1 MMGIPRKEHP
11 NPQFERAAWENL
23 NGVWEFEID
32 KSASGV
38 DRRLFEAA
46 KLSGEILVPF
56 CPESKLSGVGNTDFL
71 NSVWYKR
78 HITITD
84 KSKRIILHIGA
95 CDYFTTVYINA
106 QPVGTHKGG
115 YTSFS
120 FDITDFVQVG
130 DNTLVIHALDDNRS
144 YLQPRGKQTVKY
156 YSCNCDYTRTT
167 GIWQTVW
174 LEYIPETHL
183 KSVKYYPDA
192 ANGRLTILAQVAG
205 SATLTVTAYY
215 EGAEVGRASA
225 QVVGSTA
232 ALTIDLDQI
241 HLWEPGHG
249 RLYDLELSYGEDTV
263 KSYFGLRNVCL
274 DGYRFLLNGKSL
286 FLRTVLDQGYYPDGL
301 YTAPNEEA
309 LHSDIRLAMDA
320 GFNGARLHQKI
331 FEPRFLY
338 HCDRMGYLVWGE
350 HANWGLDHTEL
361 HALPTFLR
369 EWEEALDRDFNH
381 PAIIAWCP
389 FNETWDLNGKK
400 QNDEVIEMVYRTTK
414 QLDLT
419 RPCIDTSGGYH
430 VLTDV
435 FDYHDY
441 TQDVEEFTR
450 HLDKLEKED
459 EVVTFAQRRQYAKG
473 EPVMLSE
480 YGGIKWDV
488 ECDIASWGYGD
499 APQSKEEFVERYR
512 GLTEAIFRCEKIF
525 GFCYTQLYDIEQEK
539 NGLYTYDRVPKFDM
553 AVFREIN
560 SQKAAVEDELPSA
573 VRPA

>member
-1 MMGIPRKEHP
+1 MVDIPRREHP

-23 NGVWEFEID
+23 NGEWEFEID

-38 DRRLFEAA
+38 DRRLFEAE
-46 KLSGEILVPF
+46 KLSGKILVPF
-56 CPESKLSGVGNTDFL
+56 CPESELSGVKHTDFL

-78 HITITD
+78 NITIKD
-84 KSKRIILHIGA
+84 KSKRIVLHIGA

-130 DNTLVIHALDDNRS
+130 DNTVVIHALDDNRS
-144 YLQPRGKQTVKY
+144 YLQPRGKQSVKY
-156 YSCNCDYTRTT
+156 QSCNCDYTRTT

-183 KSVKYYPDA
+183 ENVKYYPDA
-192 ANGRLTILAQVAG
+192 ANSRLTVLAQVTG

-215 EGAEVGRASA
+215 EGVEVGMASA
-225 QVVGSTA
+225 RAVGRTA
-232 ALTIDLDQI
+232 ALTVELKQR

-249 RLYDLELSYGEDTV
+249 RLYTLKLSYGEDTV

-274 DGYRFLLNGKSL
+274 DGYKLMVNGKST
-286 FLRTVLDQGYYPDGL
+286 FLRAVLDQGYYPDGL
-301 YTAPNEEA
+301 YTAPSEEA
-309 LHSDIRLAMDA
+309 LYNDIQLALDA
-320 GFNGARLHQKI
+320 GFNGARLHEKV

-350 HANWGLDHTEL
+350 YANWGLDHTEL

-369 EWEEALDRDFNH
+369 EWEEVLDRDFNH

-389 FNETWDLNGKK
+389 FNETWDINGKK

-414 QLDLT
+414 RLDPT

-430 VLTDV
+430 VITDV

-441 TQDVEEFTR
+441 TQDVEEFIC
-450 HLDKLEKED
+450 HLNQLEKED
-459 EVVTFAQRRQYAKG
+459 QVATFAQRRPYEKG
-473 EPVMLSE
+473 EAVMLSE
-480 YGGIKWDV
+480 YGGLKWDV
-488 ECDIASWGYGD
+488 EGNIESWGYGD
-499 APQSKEEFVERYR
+499 TPQSQEEFIARYR
-512 GLTEAIFRCEKIF
+512 GLTEAIFRCKKIF

-539 NGLYTYDRVPKFDM
+539 NGLYTYSRMPKFDM
-553 AVFREIN
+553 QIFKEIN
-560 SQKAAVEDELPSA
+560 SQKASIES
-573 VRPA
+573 